1 MIKILGILL
10 ACFIVVTLI
19 TSMVNIV
26 RDRSRGTRV
35 VRGLTLRVVASIL
48 LFIVVM
54 IGLFLQQG
62 AA

>member
-26 RDRSRGTRV
+26 RDRSKGTRV